1 MDRNA
6 SSEIG
11 QRREADRRSRVL
23 QLARKTGLNALLIVC
38 LLPFFITSAY
48 AEKVAG
54 FRLGVGAGLFYM
66 RAKTQNNPNTY
77 KALIPGYTA
86 RLGYAFSPSWEVGAM
101 LSGGG
106 KRSDTQ
112 GATTVNLK
120 MPVFPQAYILGRYYS
135 SQTYGVYGLFSLGA
149 LKQEVLNTTG
159 QVINTQRSVALGVGA
174 GLFWDVSDHYTI
186 DVGGFMPGIRLSN
199 SNSALKTYMPGLL
212 VTLSYAFGDD
222 DNERTPIAME
232 RDDEP
237 VEMIEVTPQLKQI
250 EAIKPEPVIEK
261 DINSVA
267 AVQSERVIERPALV
281 AEAVPSGSAD
291 ADQPP
296 KVSTNQKQQTDSLV
310 SDTIEDWRKAWS
322 AQDLDAYFAAYSND
336 FNGGRRFK
344 TRADWAS
351 YKRRVILKRSFIRVT
366 LNDVKIVH
374 KDNQVVKV
382 TFKQYF
388 QSNSYHS
395 DDHKT
400 LWLKNIRGTWKI
412 FRETAS
418 LINKVKKR

>member
-1 MDRNA
+1 MKLF
-6 SSEIG
+6 I
-11 QRREADRRSRVL
+11 
-23 QLARKTGLNALLIVC
+23 RKTGLNALLIVC

-48 AEKVAG
+48 AEKLSG
-54 FRLGVGAGLFYM
+54 FRLGVGGGLFYM
-66 RAKTQNNPNTY
+66 RAKTQNKPNTY

-149 LKQEVLNTTG
+149 LKQEILNTTG
-159 QVINTQRSVALGVGA
+159 QVNTHRSVALGVGA
-174 GLFWDVSDHYTI
+174 GLFWDVSNHYTI

-199 SNSALKTYMPGLL
+199 SNSALKTYTPGLL
-212 VTLSYAFGDD
+212 ATLSYAFGGD
-222 DNERTPIAME
+222 DNERAPIVME

-237 VEMIEVTPQLKQI
+237 VEMIEVAPQLKQM

-261 DINSVA
+261 DTNPVA
-267 AVQSERVIERPALV
+267 EVEVESERAIERPALV
-281 AEAVPSGSAD
+281 AKAVPSGSAD
-291 ADQPP
+291 AGQLP
-296 KVSTNQKQQTDSLV
+296 KTSTNQKQQTDSIV
-310 SDTIEDWRKAWS
+310 SDAIEDWRKAWS

-351 YKRRVILKRSFIRVT
+351 YKRRVILKRSYIRVT

-395 DDHKT
+395 DDYKT
-400 LWLKNIRGTWKI
+400 LWLKNIHGTWKI

-418 LINKVKKR
+418 LINKGKKR